1 MRACHCSS
9 PSWFWF
15 LVADGLGLVAD
26 LFSSPTKA
34 LSSDAR
40 EHNDCRAVFGIQRFM
55 PRFFMVEDLA

>member
-1 MRACHCSS
+1 M
-9 PSWFWF
+9 
-15 LVADGLGLVAD
+15 LVAFMVLVFGCRRFGIVAD

-40 EHNDCRAVFGIQRFM
+40 EHNDCRAVFGIQGFM